1 MFFLL
6 VAEVMLFIGCTFL
19 GGIMDKQSAFD
30 TTALTSTLSETGMTV
45 YVKSTQRFP
54 ASGYVWIEDE
64 YIRYS
69 SKTTDPTTFVVWQSG
84 TKTGRAQYYGNTKTD
99 AESHSI
105 EKLIMTDEAKD
116 LNVLMGV
123 QIVQAEGVLGT
134 TFAFASFAWSW
145 VKALPKFLMWDYSF
159 VDSISY
165 LRPFLY
171 AISIGF
177 LVVMGSYIKG
187 FFFS

>member
-19 GGIMDKQSAFD
+19 GGILNKQSSFD
-30 TTALTSTLSETGMTV
+30 STELTTTLSDVGMTL
-45 YVKSTQRFP
+45 YVENSSRFP
-54 ASGYVWIEDE
+54 LSGYVWLEDE

-69 SKTTDPTTFVVWQSG
+69 SKTTTPPTFVVLERG
-84 TKTGRAQYYGNTKTD
+84 VDYGDTETD
-99 AESHSI
+99 ASAHS
-105 EKLIMTDEAKD
+105 EGKLVMTDEAKD

-123 QIVQAEGVLGT
+123 QVVQAEGAIGT

-145 VKALPKFLMWDYSF
+145 VKALPKFLMWDYAF
-159 VDSISY
+159 VDEINF

-171 AISIGF
+171 AISVGF
-177 LVVMGSYIKG
+177 LIVMGSYIKG
-187 FFFS
+187 FFF